1 MKKMS
6 THKISNLI
14 EEKLRKVRVPE
25 QRLEKL
31 ANNRLLKV
39 FFRRGDNDV
48 GTPKHHW
55 AETIYARLPGIRLI
69 FSKMGEIYYCDG
81 FYHPN
86 LRKAV

>member
-1 MKKMS
+1 MS
-6 THKISNLI
+6 THKISNFI
-14 EEKLRKVRVPE
+14 NEKLKKIRVPE

-48 GTPKHHW
+48 GW
-55 AETIYARLPGIRLI
+55 ANTIYARLPGIRLV
-69 FSKMGEIYYCDG
+69 FSKMGETYYCDG